1 MKRFLILLFTTA
13 FVLQACNDPW
23 QDRFSDELQIDQT
36 IWELLNQDQEFA
48 DFVQL
53 IKETGYDT
61 ILQRAAVYTVFVPEK
76 SSLEAINSLSI
87 EEKTS
92 IVGFHIS
99 NSVVYSTDIK
109 GVTAIQSLSGKQLYM
124 DIVDSELMLNQDTR
138 FLKRDIR
145 SANGVLFEIEKV
157 QALKPNIMEIIES
170 DPSYSY
176 MADFILDGAY
186 RIFDEANSIQI
197 GIDEEG
203 QTIYDSV
210 WISTNDFF
218 ERYADLS
225 SEDESFTIL
234 LADNISLDTSRNG
247 QLKNGYLTSLQS
259 YVFSG
264 IYSEDEIASGL
275 NALNGRAL
283 NISKNDFDYLETA
296 SNGQI
301 YKLNELANLPIPV
314 VTTWEFTS
322 VSDFDTIRGVRT
334 VDYTSMI
341 DQLEEIKVSNLDGN
355 INSLAY
361 EKKGGLLNGDQLKI
375 LTSGGTDATIEF
387 SIPPIIP
394 GKYKLSINALI
405 RVTDGITYDAYFNG
419 KIISSSN
426 NFNGGFYKNQLREI
440 GYIEIENSDDNV
452 FRIDIIDSSSPV
464 KYCFIDYLLF
474 EPSK

>member
-218 ERYADLS
+218 ERVCR
-225 SEDESFTIL
+225 F
-234 LADNISLDTSRNG
+234 
-247 QLKNGYLTSLQS
+247 
-259 YVFSG
+259 
-264 IYSEDEIASGL
+264 
-275 NALNGRAL
+275 
-283 NISKNDFDYLETA
+283 
-296 SNGQI
+296 
-301 YKLNELANLPIPV
+301 
-314 VTTWEFTS
+314 EF
-322 VSDFDTIRGVRT
+322 
-334 VDYTSMI
+334 
-341 DQLEEIKVSNLDGN
+341 
-355 INSLAY
+355 
-361 EKKGGLLNGDQLKI
+361 
-375 LTSGGTDATIEF
+375 
-387 SIPPIIP
+387 
-394 GKYKLSINALI
+394 
-405 RVTDGITYDAYFNG
+405 
-419 KIISSSN
+419 
-426 NFNGGFYKNQLREI
+426 
-440 GYIEIENSDDNV
+440 
-452 FRIDIIDSSSPV
+452 
-464 KYCFIDYLLF
+464 
-474 EPSK
+474 